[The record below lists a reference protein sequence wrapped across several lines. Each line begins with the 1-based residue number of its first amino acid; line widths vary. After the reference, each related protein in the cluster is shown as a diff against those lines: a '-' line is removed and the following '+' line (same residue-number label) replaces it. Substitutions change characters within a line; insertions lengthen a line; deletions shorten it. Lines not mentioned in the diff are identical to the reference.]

1 MNTAYQF
8 LKSYIPVRN
17 ALKTREDGDFLV
29 ASSSTNEIYYFNGM
43 AKDMWSMLDGITSI
57 EELCVRILGEYNVER
72 SILER
77 DIVEF
82 IRNLQ
87 WKKLI
92 RIRRQP
98 T

>member
-1 MNTAYQF
+1 
-8 LKSYIPVRN
+8 
-17 ALKTREDGDFLV
+17 
-29 ASSSTNEIYYFNGM
+29 M

-57 EELCVRILGEYNVER
+57 EGLCMRILGEYDVER
-72 SILER
+72 SIFER

-92 RIRRQP
+92 RIRRP
-98 T
+98 

>member
-29 ASSSTNEIYYFNGM
+29 ASSLNNEIYYLNGM
-43 AKDMWSMLDGITSI
+43 AKDMWGMLDGITSI

-72 SILER
+72 SILEK

-92 RIRRQP
+92 RIRRHI
-98 T
+98 

>member
-1 MNTAYQF
+1 MNTAYKI

-17 ALKTREDGDFLV
+17 ALKTREDGVFLV
-29 ASSSTNEIYYFNGM
+29 VSSSNNEIYYLNSM

-57 EELCVRILGEYNVER
+57 EGLCVRILGEYDVER

-82 IRNLQ
+82 IRDLQ

-92 RIRRQP
+92 CIRRQ
-98 T
+98 